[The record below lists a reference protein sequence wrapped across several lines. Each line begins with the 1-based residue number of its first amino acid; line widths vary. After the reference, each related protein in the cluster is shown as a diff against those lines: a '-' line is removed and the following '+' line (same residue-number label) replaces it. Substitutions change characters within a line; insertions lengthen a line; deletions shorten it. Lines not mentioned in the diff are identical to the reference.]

1 MKTQIN
7 LKVDKEIKIKAQR
20 TAKELGLSLSSVVN
34 ASLNQFAK
42 LGELHVSVAPKM
54 TPFLENLVKEAR
66 EDFKNGKT
74 SGPFRTTNDFI
85 KYLNNKN

>member
-7 LKVDKEIKIKAQR
+7 LKVDMAVKIRAQQ

-42 LGELHVSVAPKM
+42 TGEFHVSVAPKI
-54 TPFLENLVKEAR
+54 TPYLENLVKEAR
-66 EDFKNGKT
+66 EDFNKRKVSGKKHK
-74 SGPFRTTNDFI
+74 SNS
-85 KYLNNKN
+85 